1 MSGPE
6 GVPTKAPDQ
15 PSEAPEAAA
24 SKSPAAPRK
33 AAASSLVAFTL
44 DPDTGEIVKV
54 EGVDRAGKRH
64 DLSAEERASLVAGE
78 PRTIE
83 TVLEQAFEAGIA
95 CVLGDEAADD
105 EDDAGETEAEADGDA
120 DLRRLLLR
128 PLMAHSPAK
137 RLMERALLGHA
148 ILGTLIQQAN
158 GASAG
163 ADGGA
168 N

>member
-24 SKSPAAPRK
+24 SKSTAAPRK
-33 AAASSLVAFTL
+33 AAASNLVAFTL

-95 CVLGDEAADD
+95 CVLGDEAGDD
-105 EDDAGETEAEADGDA
+105 DDTMEAEAEADGDA

-137 RLMERALLGHA
+137 GLMERALLGHA
-148 ILGTLIQQAN
+148 ILGTLIQQAD
-158 GASAG
+158 GASA
-163 ADGGA
+163 AAEGGA